1 MTIIVACKGQLTP
14 VGVTVFN
21 VLSGCLL
28 LSFQYKRTR
37 CMPPTKVKQGLAG
50 TRAASCQKLNS
61 MKALITRKCAV
72 KNFLLWNVLIFFVHP
87 GK

>member
-1 MTIIVACKGQLTP
+1 
-14 VGVTVFN
+14 
-21 VLSGCLL
+21 
-28 LSFQYKRTR
+28 
-37 CMPPTKVKQGLAG
+37 MPPTKVKQGLAG